1 MAEPNNENVRI
12 AVPPRPEENT
22 VASNVTKHD
31 TARIVLPPRTP
42 VAPIRRSPPNLTS
55 MPLAEATAE
64 TSSFLPR
71 RPPSLTSSLSHLL
84 QPMPKPPGVERD
96 IEPAVPPVI
105 APENPIAPTVNRG
118 PNKETARIS
127 PLPRPT
133 PAGTPP
139 VNLTKTQP
147 LPVHPAVPVQ
157 PVPAVITSRP
167 ITPVDAIPRSLCWAL
182 LAISTVIFLI
192 QIWNYVVS

>member
-12 AVPPRPEENT
+12 AVPPRPEET
-22 VASNVTKHD
+22 AVASNVTKHD

-42 VAPIRRSPPNLTS
+42 VAPIRRLPPKITPT
-55 MPLAEATAE
+55 PLAEATAE

-71 RPPSLTSSLSHLL
+71 RPPLLTSSLSHLL
-84 QPMPKPPGVERD
+84 QPMPKPPGVEKD
-96 IEPAVPPVI
+96 IETAVPPVM
-105 APENPIAPTVNRG
+105 APEPPIAPMVNRG

-133 PAGTPP
+133 PAGPAP
-139 VNLTKTQP
+139 VNLPKTQP

-157 PVPAVITSRP
+157 PAPAVITSRP
-167 ITPVDAIPRSLCWAL
+167 VPPVNAIPQPLCWAL